1 MPEKTAAEKLLL
13 KPGQQVR
20 VINPPADLV
29 VLLGS
34 LPQGIR
40 ILDDSADA
48 ESLVKADVTIF
59 FADGKTDLVTLLPG
73 LRAAFSSQTILWVAY
88 HKGTSRVKTD
98 INRDSINAYANTL
111 GLQGVSMISIN
122 EDWSAL
128 RLKVIS

>member
-1 MPEKTAAEKLLL
+1 MPDKAAAEKLLL

-34 LPQGIR
+34 LPQGMQ

-73 LRAAFSSQTILWVAY
+73 LRAAFSPQTILWVAY

-128 RLKVIS
+128 RLKVIQ